1 MHTLSGLLLG
11 ILLIYPLV
19 HQQMRG
25 SLFSPPTTL
34 TVMAKKIQIMPTRWN
49 SLFSLFSNAEGSS
62 PKKLISGTM
71 YDLYVQP
78 KHHYLH
84 LVNGLVHHRSE
95 FNFELLLMFRL
106 KTAIPRGKKLEDHT
120 MMEYRE
126 KLTLL
131 DVQTIIFSWWVRFFN
146 LKYTVK
152 TRKLIEEKLRIKE
165 IYSHC

>member
-1 MHTLSGLLLG
+1 MLLG
-11 ILLIYPLV
+11 QGTESLDHYDTDSKVRQISFQIPALPLS
-19 HQQMRG
+19 HSAFM
-25 SLFSPPTTL
+25 PP
-34 TVMAKKIQIMPTRWN
+34 
-49 SLFSLFSNAEGSS
+49 SS

-131 DVQTIIFSWWVRFFN
+131 DVQTIIFS
-146 LKYTVK
+146 
-152 TRKLIEEKLRIKE
+152 
-165 IYSHC
+165 